1 MNELFQ
7 VFEFIW
13 VYIDDLLVLNNCDWD
28 DNHGNMEHMIFN
40 IGKTGWNVTYIYI
53 WTNIKGVFGFLGDP
67 REGLGNKE

>member
-1 MNELFQ
+1 MNELLQ

-40 IGKTGWNVTYIYI
+40 IGKTG
-53 WTNIKGVFGFLGDP
+53 
-67 REGLGNKE
+67 